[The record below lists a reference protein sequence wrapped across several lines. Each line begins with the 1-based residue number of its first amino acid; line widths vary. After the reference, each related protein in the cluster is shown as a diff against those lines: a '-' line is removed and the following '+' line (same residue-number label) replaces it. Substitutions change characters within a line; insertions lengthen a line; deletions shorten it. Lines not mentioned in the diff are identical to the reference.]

1 MKPNDLIAFILE
13 EAQHCVINDECT
25 KNTKIALAAHSK
37 KGKQSKSGKNKKS
50 EKSLKN
56 SFEECNNWKKKGRKL
71 DMATAMVAVANDEEN
86 DLFAFTCSSHYADVA
101 DTLKLPKSK
110 FGTCVDSS
118 ASTDYSPDH
127 SKFSNYREIEK
138 DITVKA
144 ILTM

>member
-1 MKPNDLIAFILE
+1 
-13 EAQHCVINDECT
+13 
-25 KNTKIALAAHSK
+25 
-37 KGKQSKSGKNKKS
+37 
-50 EKSLKN
+50 
-56 SFEECNNWKKKGRKL
+56 
-71 DMATAMVAVANDEEN
+71 MATAMVAVANDEEN

-138 DITVKA
+138 DITVKE
-144 ILTM
+144 ILTSLHSHLVLGRGIACSQQKT